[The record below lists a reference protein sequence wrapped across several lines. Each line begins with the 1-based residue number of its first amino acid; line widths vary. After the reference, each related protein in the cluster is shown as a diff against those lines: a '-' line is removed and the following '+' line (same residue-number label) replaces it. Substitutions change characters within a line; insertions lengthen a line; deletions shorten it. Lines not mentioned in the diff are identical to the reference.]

1 VVLLTPFTLRVRIE
15 EDAGRPVEVLV
26 TVVVG
31 PVTVVVGPATVL
43 VTVDVEPGAVTVAV
57 LVFVVVGPVTVVV
70 GPATVLVT
78 VLVVVDVVPFVSN
91 DSAPAPAMAATT
103 TPAPTP
109 ITKFLRDTLLAFLD
123 SSCPS
128 VVIIRHSNLAECIV

>member
-1 VVLLTPFTLRVRIE
+1 MSE
-15 EDAGRPVEVLV
+15 EEANGGVTAVV

-31 PVTVVVGPATVL
+31 PVTVL

-78 VLVVVDVVPFVSN
+78 VLVVVDEVLFVSN

-128 VVIIRHSNLAECIV
+128 VVIIFVISNDASREYKYLGKPFGLISI

>member
-1 VVLLTPFTLRVRIE
+1 MVPRLTPFTLRVMSE
-15 EDAGRPVEVLV
+15 EEANGGVTAVV

-31 PVTVVVGPATVL
+31 PVTVL

-78 VLVVVDVVPFVSN
+78 VLVVVDEVLFVSN
-91 DSAPAPAMAATT
+91 D
-103 TPAPTP
+103 
-109 ITKFLRDTLLAFLD
+109 
-123 SSCPS
+123 
-128 VVIIRHSNLAECIV
+128 